1 MVTTVL
7 IHVMDV
13 YLNYV
18 TILTEYVIL
27 QTYVNQDGTVLSV
40 TKVHVLYY
48 INIVVKVSNVLIK
61 LKRKKCKKDITVGK
75 INNKIKKEKK

>member
-1 MVTTVL
+1 LVTTVL

-18 TILTEYVIL
+18 TILTEYVII

-61 LKRKKCKKDITVGK
+61 LKRKKC
-75 INNKIKKEKK
+75 